1 MSMKEKQAVAAKK
14 SVAAV
19 KESHKKPV
27 EEVDRTQKAETDE
40 VQKRKEGVAAV
51 KELHKKPRKEIDTTQ
66 KANTDEGQNQKARWT
81 HFVSLPIENREV
93 LRKIGLLQE
102 ELSSR
107 SPSLKPGLI
116 SPRKMHASLAILSC
130 ADDAALERARLALAK
145 CAPEF
150 SALFAQ
156 GRAEFNIRGVG
167 HFRNTVLWAGVED
180 SWKLRAVATIVQK
193 RLRQAGPGV
202 IVQGK
207 DSYENEA
214 ELQGHVT
221 LMKTSF
227 FTPKQRSALS
237 KHDKDLSAFAEG
249 RETFDF
255 GWETASLLQLCAMKT
270 RMTGG
275 VAGGGEGG
283 YVVNGIVNLPPTFSR
298 LPSVVSWNGTN
309 PSWDS
314 VQYSSGA
321 QLADLIPCS
330 CDSDALAVKVKIS
343 CEGSV
348 VTVNIEVQEPSVSQ
362 KATAGLRVEEA
373 GSGQQRD
380 PASAA
385 VKADECIRLDETSSD
400 SVALRREIAHLIEA
414 ALLSSY
420 SYQMEA
426 GWSDAMDEL
435 KETEEEVQSQLAASG
450 SATVTYAYTPSTP
463 DTVMTVDIHMP
474 SADTS
479 NAANKTKQWG
489 KLVEQGWKAAKEASE
504 DLRYER
510 VLM

>member
-1 MSMKEKQAVAAKK
+1 MSEQQAVAAKK
-14 SVAAV
+14 SVATI
-19 KESHKKPV
+19 KESHKKLA
-27 EEVDRTQKAETDE
+27 EEVDRTQKAETDD
-40 VQKRKEGVAAV
+40 VQQRKEGVAAV
-51 KELHKKPRKEIDTTQ
+51 KERHNRPRKEIDTTQ
-66 KANTDEGQNQKARWT
+66 KADADEGQNQKARWT

-93 LRKIGLLQE
+93 LRKLGLLQE

-150 SALFAQ
+150 LALFAQ
-156 GRAEFNIRGVG
+156 GRAEFNIKGVG

-207 DSYENEA
+207 NSYENEA

-237 KHDKDLSAFAEG
+237 KQDKDLSAFAEG
-249 RETFDF
+249 RKDFDF

-270 RMTGG
+270 RTTGG

-298 LPSVVSWNGTN
+298 LPSVVSWNG
-309 PSWDS
+309 
-314 VQYSSGA
+314 
-321 QLADLIPCS
+321 
-330 CDSDALAVKVKIS
+330 
-343 CEGSV
+343 SV
-348 VTVNIEVQEPSVSQ
+348 VTVNIAVREPSVSQ
-362 KATAGLRVEEA
+362 KATAGLSVQEA
-373 GSGQQRD
+373 GSGQQQD
-380 PASAA
+380 PASAS
-385 VKADECIRLDETSSD
+385 VKADQCIRPEETSSD
-400 SVALRREIAHLIEA
+400 SVALRREIANLIKA

-426 GWSDAMDEL
+426 GWSDRMDDL
-435 KETEEEVQSQLAASG
+435 KKTEEEVKSQLAASG
-450 SATVTYAYTPSTP
+450 AATVTYAYTPSTL

-474 SADTS
+474 SADAA

-504 DLRYER
+504 DL
-510 VLM
+510 